1 MRQLTD
7 FYITHLHLFIYMKPT
22 NLKGQVDKK
31 HLLSDFNIEFHLK
44 QERKDKTIQIKERH
58 LNHILFLI
66 EGEINISYHEFRN
79 HLCKAGE
86 MIFIPQDSIATAE
99 SYTEI
104 KYLLLSFNNQNI
116 LHEDLDWNE
125 LKEYDNERD
134 IFHKLDIRP
143 PLQDVVDSIAYYQK
157 NKIVSIHLDE
167 VKEKE
172 IFLMLKV
179 FYTKQEVARF
189 LKPLLKQDMDF
200 KAYVIKHY
208 TNAKNVEELAKLCDL
223 SVRSFTRKFKAHFD
237 DSPYRWILRQKAN
250 QIKILLADK
259 KISMQAIIKEYGFS
273 SPAHFTTYC
282 KKQFGLTPSTFRNSL
297 NGKQQE
303 SLAPDSAHTDS
314 AKA

>member
-1 MRQLTD
+1 
-7 FYITHLHLFIYMKPT
+7 MKPA

-31 HLLSDFNIEFHLK
+31 YLLSDFNIEFHLK

-58 LNHILFLI
+58 LNHILFLL
-66 EGEINISYHEFRN
+66 EGEINMSYHEFRN

-86 MIFIPQDSIATAE
+86 MVFIPQDSIAVAE
-99 SYTEI
+99 AYTEI
-104 KYLLLSFNNQNI
+104 SYLLLSFNNQVI
-116 LHEDLDWNE
+116 LHDDLGWND
-125 LKEYDNERD
+125 LRDCDSERD
-134 IFHKLDIRP
+134 VFHKLDIRP
-143 PLQDVVDSIAYYQK
+143 PLQDVLDSISFYLK
-157 NKIVSIHLDE
+157 NKVICSHLDE

-179 FYTKQEVARF
+179 FYSKQEVARF

-208 TNAKNVEELAKLCDL
+208 TNAKNVEELARLCDMT
-223 SVRSFTRKFKAHFD
+223 VRAFTRKFKAHFD

-250 QIKILLADK
+250 QIRILLADK

-282 KKQFGLTPSTFRNSL
+282 KKQFGVTPSTYRNAL
-297 NGKQQE
+297 NGRHEAPALEKE
-303 SLAPDSAHTDS
+303 HLEALSAAGTAPDTFDAQAAETF
-314 AKA
+314 

>member
-1 MRQLTD
+1 
-7 FYITHLHLFIYMKPT
+7 MKPT

-31 HLLSDFNIEFHLK
+31 YLLSDFNIEFHLR

-58 LNHILFLI
+58 LNHILFLL

-79 HLCKAGE
+79 HLCKSGE
-86 MIFIPQDSIATAE
+86 MIFIPQDSIAIAE
-99 SYTEI
+99 AYTEI
-104 KYLLLSFNNQNI
+104 NYLLLSFNNQII

-125 LKEYDNERD
+125 LREFDGERD
-134 IFHKLDIRP
+134 VFHKLDIRP
-143 PLQDVVDSIAYYQK
+143 PLKDVIDSVVYYQK
-157 NKIVSIHLDE
+157 NKIVCPYLDE

-172 IFLMLKV
+172 LFLMLKV
-179 FYTKQEVARF
+179 FYSKQEVARF

-208 TNAKNVEELAKLCDL
+208 INAKNVEELAKLCDL
-223 SVRSFTRKFKAHFD
+223 SVRSFTRKFKVHFD

-250 QIKILLADK
+250 QIKMLLADK

-282 KKQFGLTPSTFRNSL
+282 KKQFGMTPSVYRNTL
-297 NGKQQE
+297 NGKHDPTL
-303 SLAPDSAHTDS
+303 SDKAPIEVAEVEL
-314 AKA
+314 